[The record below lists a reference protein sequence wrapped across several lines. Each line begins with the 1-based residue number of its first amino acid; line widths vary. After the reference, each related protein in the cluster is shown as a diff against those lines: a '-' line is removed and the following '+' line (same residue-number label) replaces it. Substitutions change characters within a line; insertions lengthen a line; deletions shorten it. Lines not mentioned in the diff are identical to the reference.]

1 MGSTALGSQFEI
13 GIQFHLPTFR
23 NILLPEIVKLGH
35 LAHSGGISQLWVTD
49 NLRSRNPYVVLTALA
64 GRVPV
69 KLGSAVTV
77 QYFRSPVDIADS
89 VAAITEL
96 MDGREFGLGLA
107 RGNRNTPRL
116 VKVAK
121 PVTMLREMSQSLQ
134 RLLHGHAVRFA
145 DYPAV
150 ASYFNLMPDASFQL
164 NFAPRSPVRLYC
176 GGNGPRAL
184 AVGGACMDGIIF
196 GGTFQAVARTGHMDA
211 LMHIAEDAAVQSGRA
226 PLRKVAEIKLSVA
239 SDGRAAREFV
249 KHSVARRIVALR
261 EEGYSADDYRKLA
274 IDPADID
281 RLQESERRS
290 GDFDLALVTDGMID
304 ALFVTGSP
312 AECREKLAQVTRMAA
327 HHGFQ
332 QLMFSELGPDLG
344 QGLRLLCDKILPSL

>member
-1 MGSTALGSQFEI
+1 M
-13 GIQFHLPTFR
+13 R
-23 NILLPEIVKLGH
+23 LGH
-35 LAHSGGISQLWVTD
+35 VAHAGGISQLWVTD

-64 GRVPV
+64 GRVPM

-96 MDGREFGLGLA
+96 MDGREFGLGIA
-107 RGNRNTPRL
+107 RGNRNTPRF
-116 VKVAK
+116 VNVVK
-121 PVTMLREMSQSLQ
+121 PVTMLRETAQSVR
-134 RLLHGHAVRFA
+134 RLLDGDAVRFA

-150 ASYFNLMPDASFQL
+150 ASYFNLVPEASFHL
-164 NFAPRSPVRLYC
+164 NFAPRSPVLLYC

-184 AVGGACMDGIIF
+184 SVGGATMDGIIF
-196 GGTFQAVARTGHMDA
+196 GGTFKAVAESPRMDA
-211 LMHIAEDAAVQSGRA
+211 LMQTADRAAAEAGRA

-261 EEGYSADDYRKLA
+261 EEGYGDDHYRNLG
-274 IDPADID
+274 IDPSDID
-281 RLQESERRS
+281 RLQESERRG
-290 GDFDLALVTDGMID
+290 GDFDLTLVNGAMID
-304 ALFVTGSP
+304 ALFVAGSP
-312 AECREKLAQVTRMAA
+312 AECREKLARVAA
-327 HHGFQ
+327 LAGRHGFQ

-344 QGLRLLCDKILPSL
+344 HGLRLLCDQILPSL

>member
-1 MGSTALGSQFEI
+1 MGSQFEI
-13 GIQFHLPTFR
+13 GIQLHLPTFR
-23 NILLPEIVKLGH
+23 HVLLPEIVQLGRA
-35 LAHSGGISQLWVTD
+35 AHSGGISQIWVTD
-49 NLRSRNPYVVLTALA
+49 NLRSRNLYVMLTALA
-64 GRVPV
+64 ANVPV

-77 QYFRSPVDIADS
+77 QYFRNPVDIADS

-107 RGNRNTPRL
+107 RGNRNTPRFVNI
-116 VKVAK
+116 VK
-121 PVTMLREMSQSLQ
+121 PITMLREMSQSLR
-134 RLLHGHAVRFA
+134 RLLNGEAVRFA

-150 ASYFNLMPDASFQL
+150 ASYFNLKPEAPFQL

-184 AVGGACMDGIIF
+184 AVGGANMDGIIF
-196 GGTFQAVARTGHMDA
+196 GGTFQAVARAGHMDA
-211 LMHIAEDAAVQSGRA
+211 LMHIADDAAAKAGRA

-261 EEGYSADDYRKLA
+261 EEGYTDDDYRKLA
-274 IDPADID
+274 IDPGGID
-281 RLQESERRS
+281 RLLESERRN
-290 GDFDLALVTDGMID
+290 GDFDLALVSDAMID

-312 AECREKLAQVTRMAA
+312 AECTEKMKRVAAMAVQ
-327 HHGFQ
+327 HGFQ
-332 QLMFSELGPDLG
+332 QLMFSELGPDLE
-344 QGLRLLCDKILPSL
+344 QGLRLLCDKILPSLLVPP

>member
-1 MGSTALGSQFEI
+1 MSSQFEI
-13 GIQFHLPTFR
+13 GIQLHLPTFR
-23 NILLPEIVKLGH
+23 HISLPEIVKLGQR
-35 LAHSGGISQLWVTD
+35 AHSGGISQLWVTD
-49 NLRSRNPYVVLTALA
+49 NLRSRNPYVVLAALA
-64 GRVPV
+64 GSVPV

-77 QYFRSPVDIADS
+77 QYFRNPVDIADS

-107 RGNRNTPRL
+107 RGNRNTPRFVNV
-116 VKVAK
+116 VK
-121 PVTMLREMSQSLQ
+121 PITMLREMSQSLR
-134 RLLHGHAVRFA
+134 RLLDGEAVRFA

-150 ASYFNLMPDASFQL
+150 ASYFNLKPEASFQL

-184 AVGGACMDGIIF
+184 AVGGANMDGIIF
-196 GGTFQAVARTGHMDA
+196 GGTFQAVARAGHMDA
-211 LMHIAEDAAVQSGRA
+211 LMRIADEGATESGRA

-249 KHSVARRIVALR
+249 RHSVARRIVALR
-261 EEGYSADDYRKLA
+261 EEGYSDDDYRKLA
-274 IDPADID
+274 IDPGGID
-281 RLQESERRS
+281 RLLESERRN
-290 GDFDLALVTDGMID
+290 GDFDLALVSDAMID
-304 ALFVTGSP
+304 ALFVTGTP
-312 AECREKLAQVTRMAA
+312 AECRDKLAAVTGMAA

-332 QLMFSELGPDLG
+332 QLMFSELGPDLD

>member
-1 MGSTALGSQFEI
+1 MSSQFEI
-13 GIQFHLPTFR
+13 GIQLHLPTFR
-23 NILLPEIVKLGH
+23 HVSLPDIVKLGKV
-35 LAHSGGISQLWVTD
+35 AHSGGISQIWVTD
-49 NLRSRNPYVVLTALA
+49 NLRSRNLYVVLTALA
-64 GRVPV
+64 GNVPV

-77 QYFRSPVDIADS
+77 QYFRNPVDIADS

-107 RGNRNTPRL
+107 RGNRNTPRF
-116 VKVAK
+116 VNVVK
-121 PVTMLREMSQSLQ
+121 PVTMLREVSQSLR
-134 RLLHGHAVRFA
+134 RLLDGDAIRFA
-145 DYPAV
+145 DYPVV
-150 ASYFNLMPDASFQL
+150 ASYFNLKPDASFQL
-164 NFAPRSPVRLYC
+164 NFTPRSPVRLYC

-184 AVGGACMDGIIF
+184 AVGGAHMDGIIF

-211 LMHIAEDAAVQSGRA
+211 LMRIADDAATESGRA

-261 EEGYSADDYRKLA
+261 EEGYSDDDYRKLA

-281 RLQESERRS
+281 RLLESEKRS
-290 GDFDLALVTDGMID
+290 GDFDLALVTDAMVD

-312 AECREKLAQVTRMAA
+312 AECQEKLVQVAKMAA
-327 HHGFQ
+327 HHGFR
-332 QLMFSELGPDLG
+332 QLMFSELGPDLE